1 MTAPL
6 FPCEQPSNSGPL
18 FVVLNGASGRAATE
32 ERQRL
37 VSEQFNAAGR
47 GHEYL
52 TVKSGRELPQVARRA
67 VELAQ
72 RERGVVVAAGGDGT
86 INAVAQ
92 EVLDYGLPFGVLPQ
106 GTFNYFGR
114 ANGISQDIATAA
126 RALVQ
131 APVRP
136 VQVGQVNGHR
146 FLVNASIGLYPK
158 LLEDREQWKR
168 QYGRSRL
175 VALGSAIATVLRE
188 HRRLN
193 IELVRGEQ
201 IRIIHATTLFVGNN
215 ALQLKQLGLP
225 EAERIEQGELAAL
238 ALHPVSRLTML
249 WLMLRSAFGKLADAE
264 EVQRSAFRHMT
275 VEPRLHYGSHR
286 IKVAVDG
293 EILWLRPPLHFE
305 VAPHPLYLVAAEP
318 TGPLE

>member
-6 FPCEQPSNSGPL
+6 FQPVVPTNTGPL

-37 VSEQFNAAGR
+37 VGEQFDAGNR
-47 GHEYL
+47 AYEFL
-52 TVKSGRELPQVARRA
+52 TVKSGRDLPDMARHA
-67 VELAQ
+67 VDLAKRHQ
-72 RERGVVVAAGGDGT
+72 GVVVAAGGDGT

-92 EVLDYGLPFGVLPQ
+92 EVLDEELPFGVLPQ

-126 RALVQ
+126 RALVD

-136 VQVGQVNGHR
+136 VQVGEVNGHR

-193 IELVRGEQ
+193 IELTRGEQ
-201 IRIIHATTLFVGNN
+201 IRVLHATTLFVGNN
-215 ALQLKQLGLP
+215 ALQLQQLGLP
-225 EAERIEQGELAAL
+225 EAERVEQGELAAL
-238 ALHPVSRLTML
+238 ALKPASRMTML
-249 WLMLRSAFGKLADAE
+249 WLMLRGALGKLADAE
-264 EVQRSAFRHMT
+264 EVQRSAFRRMT
-275 VEPRLHYGSHR
+275 VEPRLRYGSHR

-293 EILWLRPPLHFE
+293 EILWLRPPLRFA
-305 VAPHPLYLVAAEP
+305 VASRPLYLVAAEP